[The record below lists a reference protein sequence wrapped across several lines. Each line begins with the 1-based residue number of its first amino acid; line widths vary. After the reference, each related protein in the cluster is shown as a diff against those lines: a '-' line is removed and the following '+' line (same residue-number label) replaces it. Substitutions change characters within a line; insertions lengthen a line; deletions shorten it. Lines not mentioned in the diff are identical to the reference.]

1 MLSFISSEERK
12 ALLWDVG
19 HGKTCY
25 WANERHPGQIDQL
38 LNDLVECPPP
48 EEPTERAFL
57 VGALIN
63 PLPALGVAL
72 EIRPKLLTAVSAEER
87 IDIARDGIYRSIR
100 HMDGTAKM
108 W

>member
-1 MLSFISSEERK
+1 
-12 ALLWDVG
+12 
-19 HGKTCY
+19 
-25 WANERHPGQIDQL
+25 
-38 LNDLVECPPP
+38 
-48 EEPTERAFL
+48 

-63 PLPALGVAL
+63 PLPALGVAM

-87 IDIARDGIYRSIR
+87 IEIARDGIYRSIR